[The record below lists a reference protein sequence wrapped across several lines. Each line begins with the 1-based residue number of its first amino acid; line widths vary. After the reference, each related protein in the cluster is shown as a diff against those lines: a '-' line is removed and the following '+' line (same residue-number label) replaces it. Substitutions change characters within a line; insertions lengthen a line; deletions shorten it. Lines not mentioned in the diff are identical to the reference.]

1 MILSPLPTMFPLFP
15 YVRLTTYRR
24 DLKCSSEEWKIQ
36 PMWTHWDDLG
46 KFNWNV
52 FAHEND
58 FVFKFCFDFVLVFS
72 ESPYGSGGYRSTM
85 TDIITLII
93 LSLSVLVKFG
103 SALAACSTLAID
115 SNEIYKTWMQNIT
128 CENVTL
134 VRSFNNVWNVVLV
147 KLHLGFV
154 WQRPRNT
161 CNNFVTC
168 I

>member
-1 MILSPLPTMFPLFP
+1 MFLPKPKLMILSPLPTMCPLFP
-15 YVRLTTYRR
+15 YYVRLTTYQR
-24 DLKCSSEEWKIQ
+24 DLKCSSEEWKILQ
-36 PMWTHWDDLG
+36 MWTHWGSLG

-52 FAHEND
+52 FAHENVND

-128 CENVTL
+128 CENVEKGL
-134 VRSFNNVWNVVLV
+134 
-147 KLHLGFV
+147 LHSGQKF
-154 WQRPRNT
+154 Q
-161 CNNFVTC
+161 
-168 I
+168 